1 LHPTS
6 CSGPLGRSLLL
17 FRASVLVG
25 ALVATVWAPSARAH
39 DATFPVAG
47 DSILIRTDQGA
58 GTEVFQFEAAGPEVP
73 LLDHDPRQD
82 GTSIFVRGLGGS
94 AGRSALATLDRNL
107 WSPNSNGGYVYD
119 DPAGSRGG
127 ITHVTMEAGL
137 LSIQGA
143 GANWGWSP
151 AGSQDEVWVHMRIA
165 DTSFCSQ
172 FPSATTTSNAAGHF
186 EALGAPE
193 PAACPAQVCGDGVP
207 QAPETCDDGNL
218 ATGDGC
224 EATCETG
231 PCNAQSFD
239 STFEAIQTVVFEGGY
254 GCTDSTCHDSVSP
267 KNELEL
273 TNAVAFEELLG
284 PNGTGQPS
292 HDYPSLKL
300 VEPGEPELSYLFIKL
315 AAKTYPDSQFTVD
328 PGTGMP
334 SGGKVAVS
342 QEHLE
347 AVRKWI
353 RGGAPREGVVTGT
366 QELLGTCLPP
376 PTPLKIP
383 VPDPPGPNV
392 GVQFQQ
398 TPWDLP
404 PTTPTS
410 SGEDEICMSTY
421 YDVSALVPEWAK
433 VRCPA
438 EFQVQHSCSNALTTE
453 CSSDADCPGGTCTG
467 SLKNFNNP
475 TGECFRYHKQTLLQ
489 DPQSHHSIIHLY
501 TGAYGLDHAGWGE
514 WTTKLEPTDPDY
526 ALENGAAC
534 DPSMVDPALGFNP
547 GCSGAVISSVACGG
561 YGPPDANQF
570 SLTGQGGNLPTF
582 SGSQEPYYQ
591 QTLADGVY
599 AVAPLRGV
607 VVWNSHAFNL
617 TQTDST
623 MAQFLNLEFA
633 QPEDQ
638 IYPLQGIFDARWIF
652 AQDVPAFGTQEI
664 CATHTIEQGARLF
677 ELASHTHARG
687 VRWRTWA
694 PPNTPCQPGC
704 PTPNLPSS
712 PIRLCREDPD
722 LPPCPGPRKDAP
734 LYFSSDY
741 SDPLQLAFD
750 PPRAYDLPDV
760 ADRTFLFCSRYDNG
774 SGPGSPPV
782 KLRSQSPYPPDI
794 PGLAPGT
801 LLNLLGL
808 GGPCPMNVTTC
819 ADGPNKGV
827 VCGSTS
833 TLDHAFCGD
842 PALELCDA
850 CPMRGGV
857 TTSDEMYIL
866 LGSYFVPAPEPAAA
880 WLGGAAIAAL
890 ALQNFRRRRR

>member
-433 VRCPA
+433 VPCPA

>member
-383 VPDPPGPNV
+383 VPDPPGSNV

-404 PTTPTS
+404 PTTPIS

-433 VRCPA
+433 VPCPA
-438 EFQVQHSCSNALTTE
+438 EFQVQRSCSNAPTTA
-453 CSSDADCPGGTCTG
+453 CSSDTECPDGACTG

-750 PPRAYDLPDV
+750 PPLAYDLPDV

>member
-1 LHPTS
+1 MHPTS

-433 VRCPA
+433 VTCPA

>member
-1 LHPTS
+1 MHPTS

-82 GTSIFVRGLGGS
+82 GTSIFVRGLGAN

-433 VRCPA
+433 VTCPA